1 MKKIVINA
9 CHGGFGLS
17 DAAIERYLALKD
29 IKWVAE
35 AKTWSKMYY
44 HAGFLGISAH
54 FIDDKS
60 IERDDATLIQVVE
73 ELGYEANSRYSMLE
87 IIEIPDDVE
96 WVIHEYDGLESIHE
110 KHRVWS

>member
-17 DAAIERYLALKD
+17 DAAIERYLDLEE
-29 IKWVAE
+29 IKWE
-35 AKTWSKMYY
+35 KEKKTWCSMYY
-44 HAGFLGISAH
+44 RAGFLGNDNF

-60 IERDDATLIQVVE
+60 FDRENVNLIKAVE

-96 WVIHEYDGLESIHE
+96 WVLHEYDGLESVHE
-110 KHRVWS
+110 KHRVWR